1 MTIHRLLGF
10 TGQEKEEETER
21 EVTGKLIIVD
31 EMSMVDTWLAHQL
44 LKSLHEDVQVVFVGD
59 QDQLPPV
66 GPGQVLKDL
75 LASQQIPTVELTDVY
90 RQAEGS
96 TIIELAHQIKR
107 GTIPNDLTMKTSDRS
122 FIKASSEQVAN
133 VVTQVVKVQ

>member
-1 MTIHRLLGF
+1 M
-10 TGQEKEEETER
+10 
-21 EVTGKLIIVD
+21 
-31 EMSMVDTWLAHQL
+31 
-44 LKSLHEDVQVVFVGD
+44 
-59 QDQLPPV
+59 
-66 GPGQVLKDL
+66 LKDL

-133 VVTQVVKVQ
+133 VVTQVVKSAVAKGQEIRNIQVLAPMYKRTSRNR